1 LLTNASEQIDR
12 AVGAL
17 LALALDLAVAD
28 QAIEP
33 RAGLASIKGADQPRV
48 GISSNVCSRLR
59 TVFLFALW
67 AISQIGRLD
76 CGSDGIAI
84 CREFISPCLQV
95 SNTILLRSR
104 F

>member
-48 GISSNVCSRLR
+48 GISSNV
-59 TVFLFALW
+59 
-67 AISQIGRLD
+67 
-76 CGSDGIAI
+76 
-84 CREFISPCLQV
+84 
-95 SNTILLRSR
+95 
-104 F
+104 

>member
-33 RAGLASIKGADQPRV
+33 RAGLANIKGADQPRV
-48 GISSNVCSRLR
+48 GISSNV
-59 TVFLFALW
+59 
-67 AISQIGRLD
+67 
-76 CGSDGIAI
+76 
-84 CREFISPCLQV
+84 
-95 SNTILLRSR
+95 
-104 F
+104 